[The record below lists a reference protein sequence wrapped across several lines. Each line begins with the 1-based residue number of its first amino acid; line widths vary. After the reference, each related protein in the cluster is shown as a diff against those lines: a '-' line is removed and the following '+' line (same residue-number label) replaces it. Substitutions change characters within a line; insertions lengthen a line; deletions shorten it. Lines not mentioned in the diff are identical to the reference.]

1 MRKFARPIVVVS
13 QCLGFAAVRYDGAII
28 HDDFV
33 KKLEPHVKY
42 ITVCPEMEI
51 GLGTPR
57 DPVRIVRLAGD
68 LRLIQPATG
77 KDFTD
82 KMNHFSEK
90 FLGSLGEVDGFIMKS
105 RSPSSG
111 IKDVKIYQALEKAPA
126 IGKGAG
132 FFGGR
137 ILEMFPGAAIE
148 DEGRLLNL
156 KIREHFLTRIFTF
169 ASFREVQKSGAM
181 ARLVTFHAENKYL
194 LMSANQKEMRI
205 MGRIVANH
213 EKRKFRELVE
223 DYRIHLQNALL
234 RPPRESA
241 NINTMMHVLG
251 YFSDKLS
258 AKEKS
263 YFLNMLE
270 KYRARKVTL
279 PAVTSIIRAWIVR
292 FDEKYLADQTFF
304 EPYPEELVEII
315 DSGRGREV

>member
-13 QCLGFAAVRYDGAII
+13 QCLGFAAVRYNGAII
-28 HDDFV
+28 HDQFV
-33 KKLEPHVKY
+33 RKLKPYVKF
-42 ITVCPEMEI
+42 IPVCPEMEI

-57 DPVRIVRLAGD
+57 DPIRIVKVGD
-68 LRLIQPATG
+68 QLRLMQPSTG
-77 KDFTD
+77 KDFTNV
-82 KMNHFSEK
+82 MNRFSEK

-132 FFGGR
+132 LFGGR
-137 ILEMFPGAAIE
+137 ILEMFPGSAIE

-181 ARLVTFHAENKYL
+181 SRLVSFHAQNKYL
-194 LMSANQKEMRI
+194 LMASNQKEMRI
-205 MGRIVANH
+205 LGRIVANH
-213 EKRKFRELVE
+213 EKRKFRELIE
-223 DYRIHLQNALL
+223 DYRTHLQNALL
-234 RPPRESA
+234 RPARESA
-241 NINTMMHVLG
+241 NINALMHALG

-258 AKEKS
+258 SREKS
-263 YFLNMLE
+263 YFLKMLE
-270 KYRARKVTL
+270 KYRARKITL
-279 PAVTSIIRAWIVR
+279 STVTSIMRAWIVR
-292 FDEKYLADQTFF
+292 FDEKYLAEQSFF
-304 EPYPEELVEII
+304 EPYPEELVGII